1 MRQHLPGA
9 FLLLFTTVACH
20 GERSLIARGVVR
32 DAEGRPIRAA
42 HVQFQFRGHPMALDG
57 ETDEGG
63 RFLLYRT
70 VKGPSRDYAF
80 KADVT
85 GHKPVVAEVSTIKE
99 GEPPGRDAAA
109 AEVCRREYG
118 AIGLRGSLGDFYGQ
132 IEVSPASRATVPASF
147 HVPGAPLHSEARTR
161 T

>member
-1 MRQHLPGA
+1 M
-9 FLLLFTTVACH
+9 LFTTVACH

-85 GHKPVVAEVSTIKE
+85 GHKPVVAEVSTIRKE
-99 GEPPGRDAAA
+99 NLLVVTLQPQRSA
-109 AEVCRREYG
+109 AESTVQ
-118 AIGLRGSLGDFYGQ
+118 S
-132 IEVSPASRATVPASF
+132 VSEDPWATSTDR
-147 HVPGAPLHSEARTR
+147 SK
-161 T
+161 